1 MLAQTTPCTEPP
13 RVLVLL
19 SHQRSGS
26 TQLTKALAQS
36 LPCVVDGGEPLLVD
50 ASASGYQRLQDWRR
64 LNHTLATRRR
74 RHALAWL
81 LHVREH
87 LCGVVA
93 IAPACRAQCTMVAK
107 VFPTHHAHLSGLKE
121 LARHPSVVSVALER
135 DAPSVECSV
144 RWARLTQDWSNDPW
158 ERARAGRAAEYRH
171 FVASRCVPTAAFAKA
186 HAAWYRMAHEMRAAR
201 VAFENASAQPIA
213 TVASLGRLL
222 CKTAVAR
229 AESAPASQ
237 HRPMTSATL
246 AIVTVVMR
254 RADLTLPRWMK
265 HHANLRIDE
274 VVLYDYPHTR
284 GATRRAV
291 AAAPQTMTVRRF
303 AANGSGSLWS
313 LAWRSCVKC
322 CGDAATPPHVRSRA
336 LVRSAARPD
345 MCERRIYMPEQ
356 AHAMRHALGVVRAGW
371 LVQLDL
377 DEFLVG
383 NGGPPGRTW
392 QPYLRTLAARA
403 RPPGGIKVLQLQM
416 IDRATFLEPWPRA
429 WSERKCLIRRA
440 AAHPDENAFGSI
452 HEVTL
457 ASGEE
462 YVYAPHGLLAIAH
475 FRYADWG
482 RGNNASAV
490 ARARM
495 ADLGCFSR
503 ASRGDVCLAKRNEVW
518 RWDAQRRT
526 RGRRPMRVQRMVL
539 G

>member
-1 MLAQTTPCTEPP
+1 MPARTIPCAEPP
-13 RVLVLL
+13 RLLVLL

-26 TQLTKALAQS
+26 TQLAKALAQS

-50 ASASGYQRLQDWRR
+50 ASSSGYQRLQDWHR
-64 LNHTLATRRR
+64 LNRTLAKRRR
-74 RHALAWL
+74 HHALAWL
-81 LHVREH
+81 LHVRDH
-87 LCGVVA
+87 LCGVA
-93 IAPACRAQCTMVAK
+93 AAPACQAQCTMVAK
-107 VFPTHHAHLSGLKE
+107 VFPTHRAHLSGL
-121 LARHPSVVSVALER
+121 ARNPSVLPVALER
-135 DAPSVECSV
+135 DAPSVECSM

-158 ERARAGRAAEYRH
+158 ERARAGRAAEYRR
-171 FVASRCVPTAAFAKA
+171 FVESRCVPTAAFAKA
-186 HAAWYRMAHEMRAAR
+186 HAAWYRMAHAMRAVR
-201 VAFENASAQPIA
+201 VAFQNASAQPAA

-229 AESAPASQ
+229 DAESAPAP
-237 HRPMTSATL
+237 RPMTSATL

-254 RADLTLPRWMK
+254 RADLALPRWMK

-284 GATRRAV
+284 DATRRAV
-291 AAAPQTMTVRRF
+291 AAAPQTMAARRF
-303 AANGSGSLWS
+303 AANGSGSPWS

-322 CGDAATPPHVRSRA
+322 CGDAATP
-336 LVRSAARPD
+336 LVRRAARSD
-345 MCERRIYMPEQ
+345 MCERRIYMPQQ

-371 LVQLDL
+371 LMQLDL

-383 NGGPPGRTW
+383 NGGPPGRAW

-416 IDRATFLEPWPRA
+416 INRATFLEPWPRA

-440 AAHPDENAFGSI
+440 AAHPDGNAFGSI

-495 ADLGCFSR
+495 ADLGCFSL
-503 ASRGDVCLAKRNEVW
+503 ASLSDVCLAKQHEVW

-526 RGRRPMRVQRMVL
+526 RGRRPMRAQRMVL
-539 G
+539 D